1 VAGYLPNI
9 EGNKNMLQT
18 GLMMDR
24 PLLLSDVIE
33 HAAQQFGRAEVVS
46 RETHGALFRYTYAEC
61 AVRARKLA
69 NALAGLGL
77 KPGSAVGSIAW
88 NNHRHLEAYYGV
100 SGSGMVMHTCN
111 PRLHPQQLIYI
122 INHAEDEVVLF
133 DATFAPLVKGIA
145 AHCPKVRAWVCL
157 ADAEHTPA
165 IEGVANVLA
174 YETLIEPCSDVFDWP
189 SFDERTGAALCY
201 TSGTTGNPKGAL
213 YSHRSI
219 VLNALSGCLP
229 GVLALAPNQTIL
241 PVVPM
246 FHINAWCVPYAAP
259 IAGAKLVL
267 PGPML
272 DGKSLYELMESEGV
286 TISAGVPTIWQ
297 ALLGHVEQNKLKFT
311 TMRCTAVGGSAM
323 PQALI
328 AKFMDEYNV
337 EVRHGWGMTETT
349 AVATMGT
356 LSPESAAWTPA
367 QRHALIAK
375 QGKSVFGVE
384 IKIVDESGATLP
396 RDGSA
401 QGELMVRGQWILS
414 SYFKGEKSPLVDGW
428 FPTGD
433 IATID
438 AEGVMQI
445 RDRTKDVI
453 KTGGEWI
460 SSIDLESAAVGHP
473 AVAMA
478 AVIGVKHPKWDE
490 RPLLFIVRKPGQSVE
505 KEEILAF
512 LTERVAKWWVPDE
525 VVFLE
530 SLPVGGTG
538 KVQKGDLRKEY
549 GGVFS

>member
-1 VAGYLPNI
+1 
-9 EGNKNMLQT
+9 MLQT

-33 HAAQQFGRAEVVS
+33 HAALQFGQVEVVS
-46 RETHGALFRYTYAEC
+46 RETHGPLFRYTYADC
-61 AVRARKLA
+61 ARRARQLA
-69 NALAGLGL
+69 HALAGLGL
-77 KPGSAVGSIAW
+77 QAGQAVGTIAW
-88 NNHRHLEAYYGV
+88 NNHRHLEAYYAV

-122 INHAEDEVVLF
+122 INHAEDQVVLF
-133 DATFAPLVKGIA
+133 DATFAPLIQGIA
-145 AHCPKVRAWVCL
+145 AHCPQVRAWVCL
-157 ADAEHTPA
+157 ADAEHMPA
-165 IEGVANVLA
+165 VEGVANVLA
-174 YETLIEPCSDVFDWP
+174 YETLIGPCSDAFDWP
-189 SFDERTGAALCY
+189 RFDERTAAAICY
-201 TSGTTGNPKGAL
+201 TSGTTGNPKGAM
-213 YSHRSI
+213 YTHRAI

-229 GVLALAPNQTIL
+229 GVLSIGPMETLL

-246 FHINAWCVPYAAP
+246 FHINAWCLPYAAP
-259 IAGAKLVL
+259 LAGAKLVL
-267 PGPML
+267 PGPKL
-272 DGKSLYELMESEGV
+272 DGQSLYELMESEGV
-286 TISAGVPTIWQ
+286 TVSAGVPTIWQ
-297 ALLGHVEQNKLKFT
+297 GLLAHVEQNGLRFS
-311 TMRCTAVGGSAM
+311 TMRRTGVGGSAM

-328 AKFMDEYNV
+328 ARFMDGYQV

-349 AVATMGT
+349 AVATIGA
-356 LSPESAAWTPA
+356 LPPESVHWTPA

-375 QGKSVFGVE
+375 QGKAVFGTE
-384 IKIVDESGATLP
+384 IKVVDETGATLP
-396 RDGSA
+396 RDGTS
-401 QGELMVRGQWILS
+401 QGELMVRGHWIVS
-414 SYFKGEKSPLVDGW
+414 SYFKGEQSPLVDGW

-438 AEGVMQI
+438 ADGVMQI

-460 SSIDLESAAVGHP
+460 SSIDLESAAVAHP

-490 RPLLFIVRKPGQSVE
+490 RPLLFVVRKPGQSLE

-512 LTERVAKWWVPDE
+512 LAERVPKWWVPDD
-525 VVFLE
+525 VVFLD

-538 KVQKGDLRKEY
+538 KVQKGDLRKAY